1 MKFIVV
7 LATVFS
13 VCYCYSDLNILP
25 FETTGQKFHP
35 LKRPLLNS
43 LLTDEEILKCR
54 YFLDNIGEYHN
65 QRSSQEELEDKL
77 SKCDLL
83 LQKSTKLSAKKDDN
97 NVDRS
102 PSFKSVNS
110 QDNELTVIVDST
122 TRSSEEVNSKNSN
135 EKNEI
140 LSGIPDRNENGIYS
154 KLSSGL
160 YENLKEVSIETT
172 FQATTESS
180 DLRNL
185 FLVNREQ
192 NEANSTDKQPDKL
205 EHQKTETDTVIL
217 SPIKTN
223 WSLWSILFGTSESS
237 GNSSSVLVAEQ
248 NEKQSDKSEDQN
260 TQSGIIILSPINTG
274 WRFWSFFSGA
284 SDQNEKQS
292 DKPGDQNAQSDIA
305 NLSPINTGWSFWSFF
320 SGASEKNEK
329 QSYKSKNQKMESGIE
344 FLSPISP
351 VWNLWSLLSG
361 ARDSSDSSKENRS
374 EKFFERNKTAE
385 SGINFEN
392 SMYLEFTTTEAGV
405 WNLIMPGTKWCGSGS
420 IATHDDDLGYF
431 ADVDRCCRA
440 HDKCDDLMMPGESKY
455 NLTNTSPFT
464 VLNCKCDDELYDCL
478 SKINSVA
485 SNTVG
490 NTFFN
495 IFARM
500 CYTLDYRRKCKRYSR
515 LYLGC
520 LEYEIDKTAEKVYQ
534 WKPAK
539 KYLKMPFVISR

>member
-135 EKNEI
+135 
-140 LSGIPDRNENGIYS
+140 
-154 KLSSGL
+154 
-160 YENLKEVSIETT
+160 
-172 FQATTESS
+172 
-180 DLRNL
+180 
-185 FLVNREQ
+185 EQ

>member
-102 PSFKSVNS
+102 PSFKSINS

-135 EKNEI
+135 EENGI
-140 LSGIPDRNENGIYS
+140 LSGTSDRNENGIHS
-154 KLSSGL
+154 KLFSDL
-160 YENLKEVSIETT
+160 YENLKEVSIEATS
-172 FQATTESS
+172 QATTESS
-180 DLRNL
+180 DLRNF
-185 FLVNREQ
+185 FLVNRGKWPINCPKE
-192 NEANSTDKQPDKL
+192 KQPEKRT
-205 EHQKTETDTVIL
+205 QNRTDTVIL

-248 NEKQSDKSEDQN
+248 NEKQSDKPEDQN
-260 TQSGIIILSPINTG
+260 TH
-274 WRFWSFFSGA
+274 
-284 SDQNEKQS
+284 
-292 DKPGDQNAQSDIA
+292 
-305 NLSPINTGWSFWSFF
+305 
-320 SGASEKNEK
+320 
-329 QSYKSKNQKMESGIE
+329 
-344 FLSPISP
+344 PISP

-515 LYLGC
+515 L
-520 LEYEIDKTAEKVYQ
+520 
-534 WKPAK
+534 
-539 KYLKMPFVISR
+539 

>member
-185 FLVNREQ
+185 FLVNRGLSDNSSPILITEQ

-284 SDQNEKQS
+284 S
-292 DKPGDQNAQSDIA
+292 
-305 NLSPINTGWSFWSFF
+305 
-320 SGASEKNEK
+320 
-329 QSYKSKNQKMESGIE
+329 
-344 FLSPISP
+344 
-351 VWNLWSLLSG
+351 
-361 ARDSSDSSKENRS
+361 DSSDSSKENRS